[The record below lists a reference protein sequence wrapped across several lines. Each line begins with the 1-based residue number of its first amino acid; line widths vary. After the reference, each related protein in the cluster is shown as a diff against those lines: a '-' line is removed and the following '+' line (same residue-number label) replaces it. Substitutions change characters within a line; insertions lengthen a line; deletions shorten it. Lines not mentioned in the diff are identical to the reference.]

1 MHVLN
6 VLIGRGDH
14 RIVKRA
20 ARGMHG
26 LFIHPGLTTVL
37 QWAVECVGRVAAHWA
52 QRVHTVW
59 LTCVTFSQQL

>member
-26 LFIHPGLTTVL
+26 LFIHPDLTTVL
-37 QWAVECVGRVAAHWA
+37 QWAVECVGRAATRWA
-52 QRVHTVW
+52 QCT
-59 LTCVTFSQQL
+59 LCA